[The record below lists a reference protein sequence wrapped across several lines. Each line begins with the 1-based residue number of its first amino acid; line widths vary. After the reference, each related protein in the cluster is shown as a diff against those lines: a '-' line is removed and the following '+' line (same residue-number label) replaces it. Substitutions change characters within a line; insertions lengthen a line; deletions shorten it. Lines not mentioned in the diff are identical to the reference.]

1 MATLRIDDIPEDQ
14 IVFYDI
20 ETDSQFAPYCEL
32 RMIAYQRGLYNLPKL
47 VEDVKE
53 FRELMRDPNIIKVS
67 YNGINFDDIVLWR
80 HGIFVEPRNRHDMY
94 LALKTVA
101 PTLPSYGL
109 KFANWYYFGD
119 WHEPER
125 LLDRWCN
132 IHKAK
137 MWDAPKELLANY
149 CMYDVIQT
157 ANIFRMIWEVVQRP
171 LHWNTYRRLELA
183 MGEPLHEMILHGGEF
198 LSIPKIEEEIVRLEV
213 ERSEWNE
220 RGCEIAVASG
230 GSRLNLGSTRQVA
243 WHLREID
250 KFELE
255 LSAKNNFLVRK
266 ADLLYFV
273 KKGPQANAPRF
284 AGRKLSEKEVWSRK
298 GRGFDNEAT
307 KDVLT
312 DEDEHSKT
320 VAGCAY
326 EYRDITKVIG
336 YLRSYLRAAR
346 HEVERREQRSNRDFC
361 ERANRNVRNGDST
374 RSVQESGSR
383 YSHSNSKTNKSS
395 YSPTGERIGELI
407 KIPKGYSLSAART
420 RRFLSSSKYGINFQN
435 QNKRSKS
442 VQMVPPG
449 WLGCWIDSSQIENI
463 VHIWASGDEERREAY
478 EKDIDWSEYVWL
490 CNQIQGGNRTKE
502 ELDKI
507 VSPVNPA
514 WSVYKQFKTCKLA
527 LNFGMGIDKFAKT
540 TGVSRQIAKKMFDQV
555 HKACPAIKRLQDIVR
570 RKIVEDKFIQDPFG
584 HIYSGNPK
592 EAYKIVAYL
601 VQGCGTGSVPKA
613 MTIANYETLH
623 SCDSDN
629 PIYWP
634 NVRHR
639 YKRTYAYAV
648 LVGTTHDECAFR
660 ISLGLPTEEIIRMI
674 RECMY
679 NMEERFSKKFGGIPL
694 RAKFAV
700 SYTNAG
706 EQKELNHHAEDFE
719 QMLIRD
725 YINEGRN
732 KAGKLV
738 RGFELVTNTK

>member
-1 MATLRIDDIPEDQ
+1 MATLRIEDIPEDQ

-20 ETDSQFAPYCEL
+20 ETDSQFAPYCNL
-32 RMIAYQRGLYNLPKL
+32 KMVAYQRGLYTEPQL
-47 VEDVKE
+47 VEPEDEGE

-80 HGIFVEPRNRHDMY
+80 YGFFVEPRNRYDMF

-101 PTLPSYGL
+101 PTLPAYGL

-171 LHWNTYRRLELA
+171 LHWNTYRRVELA

-198 LSIPKIEEEIVRLEV
+198 VSIPKIEQEVLRLEV
-213 ERSEWNE
+213 DRSEWNE
-220 RGCEIAVASG
+220 RACEIAIASG
-230 GSRLNLGSTRQVA
+230 GKRLNLGSTRQLA
-243 WHLREID
+243 YHLREID

-266 ADLLYFV
+266 PDLLNFT
-273 KKGPQANAPRF
+273 
-284 AGRKLSEKEVWSRK
+284 S
-298 GRGFDNEAT
+298 NEP
-307 KDVLT
+307 KH
-312 DEDEHSKT
+312 EKT

-346 HEVERREQRSNRDFC
+346 YEVERGKQRSNRDFC
-361 ERANRNVRNGDST
+361 ERSNGNVCDSDST
-374 RSVQESGSR
+374 RSVRKSGIR
-383 YSHSNSKTNKSS
+383 CSNHNGQTNKSS

-407 KIPKGYSLSAART
+407 KIPKSYSLSAART

-435 QNKRSKS
+435 QNKRSKT
-442 VQMVPPG
+442 VQIVPPG

-478 EKDIDWSEYVWL
+478 ENDIDWSEYVWL

-540 TGVSRQIAKKMFDQV
+540 TGVSRQVAKSMFAQV
-555 HKACPAIKRLQDIVR
+555 HEACPAIKRLQDIVR

-623 SCDSDN
+623 SCDTDN
-629 PIYWP
+629 PIHWP

-639 YKRTYAYAV
+639 YKRTNAYAV

-660 ISLGLPTEEIIRMI
+660 ISLGLPTEEIVQIIRD
-674 RECMY
+674 CMY

-694 RAKFAV
+694 RAKLSV

-706 EQKELNHHAEDFE
+706 EQKELNHHADDFE
-719 QMLIRD
+719 QTLIRD
-725 YINEGRN
+725 YINEGRK
-732 KAGKLV
+732 KAGKIV
-738 RGFELVTNTK
+738 RGFQLVTSTK